1 MLTMSIDY
9 ASLLNEDQLKA
20 VETQNQHVRII
31 AGAGSGKTRVLT
43 YRIAYLIEEM
53 HVDPSR
59 ILAVTFTNKAA
70 QEMKSRVE
78 KIVEDAAM
86 FLQVST
92 FHSFCARFLRRE
104 ARWVGYPAAFTILDD
119 DDQEKLVKQI
129 AEEKGMRKSD
139 PLVKTALQYIGKQK
153 SKGLYPDDIHIS
165 HNSFDN
171 EKDCL
176 EFYLRYEEKKTE
188 MLSFDFDD
196 LILVAIKIL
205 KAVPEVRDHW
215 KTRYTHILIDEFQDT
230 NNVEYELLKLLSTEE
245 TSIYVV
251 GDPDQTIYTWRGANQ
266 GIILNFPAEYPDYKD
281 IVLSRNYR
289 STKNILNA
297 ANKLIKYNKKRV
309 PKDLFTLA
317 EEGSAIIAKRFE
329 SAEQEAQWVVSK
341 IKEIESREGEYTNI
355 ALLYRASYLTRS
367 FESEF
372 AMRGVPYRIFGGLRF
387 YQRKEVKDVLAY
399 FRLLVNTL
407 DDISFERIANAPRRG
422 IGDGTLLK
430 IREAAAAEGVSEY
443 ELIAHIE
450 KYPGHSI
457 PTKAIASLTMMIVK
471 MEATKEKLKEN
482 LETYSS
488 VLKDFITDIGYYTY
502 ITEEQDIDED
512 RVGNVNALFDD
523 ITNYIKRNPESTFEE
538 YLQNISLL
546 TAQDDMN
553 GGNYVSLMTIHCAKG
568 LEFDHV
574 FLIGM
579 NDGTFPS
586 YRSRDERDDGMEEER
601 RLAYVAMTRAK
612 KDLCMTTNSGYSYV
626 TDSHAIPS
634 IFFKEAG
641 LEIPDD
647 NHYQSSGRG
656 TFFGSSSYR
665 GGSSSYYGRDNRKRN
680 DYRSSW
686 GSSKQRENDF
696 FGDGDAIMPFDE
708 KPTRKAEPIEE
719 RPSTNGITD
728 WKLGDVANHEK
739 FGQGVVVEII
749 DANIIVVK
757 FDTAGKKTL
766 LATHPLLSRIRSRGG
781 EA

>member
-1 MLTMSIDY
+1 MKIDY
-9 ASLLNEDQLKA
+9 ASLLNEDQVKA
-20 VETQNQHVRII
+20 VTTPDQHVRII

-53 HVDPSR
+53 GVDPSR
-59 ILAVTFTNKAA
+59 ILAVTFTNRAA

-78 KIVEDAAM
+78 RIVEDAAM
-86 FLQVST
+86 YLQVST
-92 FHSFCARFLRRE
+92 FHSFCARFLRQE
-104 ARWVGYPAAFTILDD
+104 ARWVDYPRSFTILDD

-129 AEEKGMRKSD
+129 AEEKGLKKSD
-139 PLVKTALQYIGKQK
+139 PLVKMALQYIGKQK
-153 SKGLYPDDIHIS
+153 TKGLYPEDIHIDK
-165 HNSFDN
+165 NAFDN

-176 EFYLRYEEKKTE
+176 DFYLRYEEKKTE

-196 LILVAIKIL
+196 LILVTIKIL
-205 KAVPEVRDHW
+205 KAVPEVRQHW
-215 KTRYTHILIDEFQDT
+215 ERRFSHILIDEFQDT
-230 NNVEYELLKLLSTEE
+230 NNVQYELMKLLSTER

-266 GIILNFPAEYPDYKD
+266 GIILNFPIEFPDYKD
-281 IVLSRNYR
+281 IILSRNYR
-289 STKNILNA
+289 STKNILDG
-297 ANKLIKYNKKRV
+297 ANRLIKYNKKRV
-309 PKDLFTLA
+309 PKDLFTL
-317 EEGSAIIAKRFE
+317 EQEGAPITAKRFE
-329 SAEQEAQWVVSK
+329 SPESEAQWVVSK
-341 IKEIESREGEYTNI
+341 VEELKRKDGDYTHI
-355 ALLYRASYLTRS
+355 ALLYRSSFITRS

-399 FRLLVNTL
+399 FRLLVNPL

-430 IREAAAAEGVSEY
+430 IRQAALDEGVSEY
-443 ELIAHIE
+443 NLIAHIE
-450 KYPGHSI
+450 NHPNQDI
-457 PTKAIASLTMMIVK
+457 PTRAITALLTMISK
-471 MEATKEKLKEN
+471 MEQVKAKLSEN

-502 ITEEQDIDED
+502 ITEEQDLDED
-512 RVGNVNALFDD
+512 RAGNVNALFDD

-612 KDLCMTTNSGYSYV
+612 KDLFMTTNSGYSYV

-647 NHYQSSGRG
+647 NRYSSSGYGRSG
-656 TFFGSSSYR
+656 GYSSYR
-665 GGSSSYYGRDNRKRN
+665 GSTYGGRSSRRTDI
-680 DYRSSW
+680 RSSW
-686 GSSKQRENDF
+686 GNSRGSETDF
-696 FGDGDAIMPFDE
+696 FGDGDAIMPFEE
-708 KPTRKAEPIEE
+708 KPKPVQEGPKE
-719 RPSTNGITD
+719 NGITD
-728 WKLGDVANHEK
+728 WKIGDIASHTK
-739 FGQGVVVEII
+739 FGIGKVVEII
-749 DANIIVVK
+749 DASIIVIQ
-757 FDTAGKKTL
+757 FDNFGKKTL
-766 LATHPLLSRIRSRGG
+766 LASHPMLSRLRSNGG

>member
-1 MLTMSIDY
+1 MKIDY
-9 ASLLNEDQLKA
+9 ATLLNDNQLEA
-20 VETQNQHVRII
+20 VRTPDQHVRII

-53 HVDPSR
+53 GVDPSR

-70 QEMKSRVE
+70 QEMKTRVE
-78 KIVEDAAM
+78 KIVDAAAM
-86 FLQVST
+86 YLQVST
-92 FHSFCARFLRRE
+92 FHSFCARFLRHE
-104 ARWVGYPAAFTILDD
+104 ARWVGYPASFTILDD

-129 AEEKGMRKSD
+129 AEEKGLRKSD
-139 PLVKTALQYIGKQK
+139 PLVKMALQYIGRQK
-153 SKGLYPDDIHIS
+153 TKGLYPDDIHIDK
-165 HNSFDN
+165 NSFDN

-205 KAVPEVRDHW
+205 KNIPEVREYW
-215 KTRYTHILIDEFQDT
+215 KKKYTHILIDEFQDT
-230 NNVEYELLKLLSTEE
+230 NNVQYELLKLLSTEK

-266 GIILNFPAEYPDYKD
+266 GIILNFPIEFPDYKD
-281 IVLSRNYR
+281 IVLNQNYR
-289 STKNILNA
+289 STKNILDG

-309 PKDLFTLA
+309 PKDLYTLA
-317 EEGSAIIAKRFE
+317 EEGTPITAKRFE
-329 SAEQEAQWVVSK
+329 SAEQEAQWVISK
-341 IKEIESREGEYTNI
+341 IQEIERKEGKFSQI
-355 ALLYRASYLTRS
+355 ALLYRSSFITRS

-399 FRLLVNTL
+399 FRLLVNPL
-407 DDISFERIANAPRRG
+407 EDISFERIANAPRRG

-430 IREAAAAEGVSEY
+430 IREAAQEEGVSEY

-457 PTKAIASLTMMIVK
+457 PTKAIVALTMMISK
-471 MEATKEKLKEN
+471 MEAVKEQLNEN
-482 LETYSS
+482 LEAYSS
-488 VLKDFITDIGYYTY
+488 VLKNFITDIGYYTY
-502 ITEEQDIDED
+502 IAEEQDVDED
-512 RVGNVNALFDD
+512 RAGNVNALFDD
-523 ITNYIKRNPESTFEE
+523 ITNYIKRNPESKFEE

-601 RLAYVAMTRAK
+601 RLAYVAMTRAR
-612 KDLCMTTNSGYSYV
+612 KDLFMTTNSGYSYV
-626 TDSHAIPS
+626 TDTHSIPS

-647 NHYQSSGRG
+647 NRYQPSGRG
-656 TFFGSSSYR
+656 TFFGTGYSGRSS
-665 GGSSSYYGRDNRKRN
+665 GRRTDF
-680 DYRSSW
+680 RSSW
-686 GSSKQRENDF
+686 NSSRGNSNDF
-696 FGDGDAIMPFDE
+696 FGDGDAIMPFEE
-708 KPTRKAEPIEE
+708 KPKKAEPIEE
-719 RPSTNGITD
+719 RPKSNGITD
-728 WKLGDVANHEK
+728 WKVGDVAQHEK
-739 FGQGVVVEII
+739 FGKGVVTEII
-749 DANIIVVK
+749 DSSIIVVM
-757 FDTAGKKTL
+757 FETAGKKTL
-766 LATHPLLSRIRSRGG
+766 LATHPFLSRLHSKGG